1 MLTLNNKSSRVTWTA
16 AFAAMLACG
25 VAAPALAQVTTSP
38 VPTSFGIPAPATTA
52 AAVSRANAASISAT
66 GVGTPAAGVSD
77 PGVRG
82 GAPGAGGPLAGL
94 GGLDLQLFKAAAHR
108 FNEIDSV
115 SGVAVSGINDVTNSA
130 SQVSGAGLGPGFNG
144 DDCAECHAQPAIGG
158 TGPAKNPQIAVA
170 QAHGATNTIP
180 PFITA
185 NGPTREARFIN
196 LPNGSPDGSVHDL
209 FTIAGR
215 TDAKPPVQAT
225 TCTLAQPNFPQQLAA
240 NNVIFRI
247 PISLFGD
254 GQIENVSDTNLM
266 NDAAQFATPDAGVG
280 IVPGVFNLSGNDGT
294 IMRFG
299 WKAQNKSLMIFAG
312 EAYNVEQGVSNE
324 LFPNERLDNPAD
336 PAASDCVFNPL
347 PEDNLNE
354 TATSTSPT
362 NFFASNFSSDIE
374 NFSQFMRLLA
384 GPTPAAQTSADVAGD
399 ILFQEAGCVGCHVG
413 KHTTSISFYGNQS
426 NVTFIPFSDI
436 ALHDMGTGLQDQVTQ
451 GAANGQTFRTAPLWG
466 VGQRIFLLHD
476 GRTTNLLTAIEAHA
490 SSGSEANGVIEIF
503 NEEANATQQQEI
515 LDFVRSL

>member
-1 MLTLNNKSSRVTWTA
+1 MITLNHQRSRLTWTA

-25 VAAPALAQVTTSP
+25 VASPALAQ
-38 VPTSFGIPAPATTA
+38 FG
-52 AAVSRANAASISAT
+52 S
-66 GVGTPAAGVSD
+66 PAAGVSD
-77 PGVRG
+77 PGVRT
-82 GAPGAGGPLAGL
+82 GAAAAGQPLAGI
-94 GGLDLQLFKAAAHR
+94 GGADLQLFQAAAHR

-115 SGVAVSGINDVTNSA
+115 SGSSTGINDVTNSA

-158 TGPAKNPQIAVA
+158 TGPAKNPQIASA

-180 PFITA
+180 SFITA
-185 NGPTREARFIN
+185 NGPTREARFIH
-196 LPNGSPDGSVHDL
+196 LPNGAPDGGVHDL
-209 FTIAGR
+209 FVITGR
-215 TDAKPPVQAT
+215 TDAKTPAQPT
-225 TCTLAQPNFPQQLAA
+225 TCTATQPNFPQQLAA

-247 PISLFGD
+247 PIALFGD
-254 GQIENVSDTNLM
+254 GQIENTPDTNLI
-266 NDAAQFATPDAGVG
+266 NDAQQFASPDAGVG

-324 LFPNERLDNPAD
+324 LFPNERVETPNFPELN
-336 PAASDCVFNPL
+336 CMYNPL

-354 TATSTSPT
+354 SATATSPT
-362 NFFASNFSSDIE
+362 NFLASNFSSDIE

-384 GPTPAAQTSADVAGD
+384 GPTPATQSSADVSGD
-399 ILFQEAGCVGCHVG
+399 VLFQEIGCVGCHVG
-413 KHTTSISFYGNQS
+413 KHTTGNSFYGNQS
-426 NVTFIPFSDI
+426 FVTYIPFSDL

-451 GAANGQTFRTAPLWG
+451 GSANGTMFRTQPLWG

-476 GRTTNLLTAIEAHA
+476 GRTTNLLTAIEDHA
-490 SSGSEANGVIEIF
+490 SSGSEANGVIENF
-503 NEEANATQQQEI
+503 NEELSAAQQQDI

>member
-1 MLTLNNKSSRVTWTA
+1 MTILNHQQSRLTWTA

-25 VAAPALAQVTTSP
+25 VASPALAQ
-38 VPTSFGIPAPATTA
+38 FG
-52 AAVSRANAASISAT
+52 S
-66 GVGTPAAGVSD
+66 PAAGVSD

-82 GAPGAGGPLAGL
+82 GTAAAGGPLAGL
-94 GGLDLQLFKAAAHR
+94 AGNDLPLFNAAKHR

-115 SGVAVSGINDVTNSA
+115 SGFAVSGINDVTNSA
-130 SQVSGAGLGPGFNG
+130 TQVSGAGLGPGFNG
-144 DDCAECHAQPAIGG
+144 DNCAECHAQPAIGG
-158 TGPAKNPQIAVA
+158 TGPAKNPQIASA

-180 PFITA
+180 SFITA
-185 NGPTREARFIN
+185 NGPTREARFIH
-196 LPNGSPDGSVHDL
+196 LPNGAPDGGVHDL
-209 FTIAGR
+209 FVITGR
-215 TDAKPPVQAT
+215 TDAKTPIQPT
-225 TCTLAQPNFPQQLAA
+225 TCTATQPNFPQQLAA

-247 PISLFGD
+247 PIALFGD
-254 GQIENVSDTNLM
+254 GQIENTPDTNLI
-266 NDAAQFATPDAGVG
+266 NDSAAMASSDSGFG
-280 IVPGVFNLSGNDGT
+280 IAPGVFNLSGNDGT

-324 LFPNERLDNPAD
+324 LFPNERVETPNFPETN
-336 PAASDCVFNPL
+336 CMFNPL

-354 TATSTSPT
+354 TASSTTPT
-362 NFFASNFSSDIE
+362 NFTASNFSSDIE

-384 GPTPAAQTSADVAGD
+384 GPTPATQTSTDVSGD
-399 ILFQEAGCVGCHVG
+399 ILFQEVGCANCHIG
-413 KHTTSISFYGNQS
+413 KHTTGNSFYGNQS
-426 NVTFIPFSDI
+426 FVTYIPFSDL

-451 GAANGQTFRTAPLWG
+451 GGANGTQFRTQPLWG

-490 SSGSEANGVIEIF
+490 SSGSEANAVIETF
-503 NEEANATQQQEI
+503 NEEASAAQQQAI